1 MQACAAVGQSKLMHT
16 YERLFFGKKVVAQLL
31 LSSDDFTSPVRYRN
45 LQNAVAELLALGVV
59 PIVNEND
66 SVSVR
71 ELEGAFG
78 DNDELSSLLA
88 RAVKADWLL
97 LLTNVDGFLIPNGR
111 KKPRLQRVV
120 RKLTPALEAQCN
132 GKSSLGTGG
141 MISKLRAAKLASEGG
156 VHVAIV
162 NGRHPQGDHAR
173 DGTQDRNV
181 FSAAKRVGQE
191 SADKKC
197 QPQPA
202 RPFRRRKS
210 CCAPVRRRRGWRCC
224 LPRKRMHCCW
234 RLPTAIEANE
244 KSILEANREDME
256 KSGLDGAMR
265 DRLLLTSARIRDMA
279 RGVREVAALPDPIGE
294 TLAEW
299 TKSNGLRIRKVR
311 VPLGVVGI
319 IYESRPNVTVDTAVL
334 ALKTGNAI
342 VLRGGKEAAR
352 SNQRLVEIITAVPG
366 VPEGAI
372 ELLDSS
378 TRQSVQEL
386 IKARGLVDVIIPR
399 GGAGLITFVTENS
412 AVPVIETGAGNCH
425 IFVDESADFEMA
437 DRIVINAKTQ
447 RPSVCNAAE
456 KLLVHERVAAEYV
469 PRIVKKLIDAGVEVR
484 GDGKVRSLAAGLQ
497 VGPAAEQDW
506 YEEYLRLCMA
516 VARGRDVDD
525 AIAHINRYSTKHTD
539 SIVTAR

>member
-1 MQACAAVGQSKLMHT
+1 MAATLTTAASTQEKLL
-16 YERLFFGKKVVAQLL
+16 RARAASAGWPCFPPQKKNALL
-31 LSSDDFTSPVRYRN
+31 LAIAD
-45 LQNAVAELLALGVV
+45 AL
-59 PIVNEND
+59 
-66 SVSVR
+66 
-71 ELEGAFG
+71 
-78 DNDELSSLLA
+78 
-88 RAVKADWLL
+88 
-97 LLTNVDGFLIPNGR
+97 
-111 KKPRLQRVV
+111 
-120 RKLTPALEAQCN
+120 
-132 GKSSLGTGG
+132 
-141 MISKLRAAKLASEGG
+141 
-156 VHVAIV
+156 
-162 NGRHPQGDHAR
+162 
-173 DGTQDRNV
+173 
-181 FSAAKRVGQE
+181 
-191 SADKKC
+191 
-197 QPQPA
+197 
-202 RPFRRRKS
+202 
-210 CCAPVRRRRGWRCC
+210 
-224 LPRKRMHCCW
+224 
-234 RLPTAIEANE
+234 EANE
-244 KSILEANREDME
+244 KSILAANREDVE
-256 KSGLDGAMR
+256 NSGLEGAMR
-265 DRLLLTSARIRDMA
+265 DRLLLTSSRIKEMA

-342 VLRGGKEAAR
+342 VLRGGKEAAQ
-352 SNQRLVEIITAVPG
+352 SNQRLVEIMKPSDADG

-412 AVPVIETGAGNCH
+412 SVPVIETGAGNCH

-484 GDGKVRSLAAGLQ
+484 GDGKARTLAAGLP
-497 VGPAAEQDW
+497 VGAAAEQDW

-516 VARGRDVDD
+516 VAVVANVDD
-525 AIAHINRYSTKHTD
+525 AIAHINRYSTRHSD
-539 SIVTAR
+539 SIVTRDEANARKFLRGVDSAAVYWNASTRFTDGAEFGFGAEMGISTQKLHCRGPFALAELTSSKYEIIGTGQVR